1 MDISPAN
8 VARVVDQYRT
18 DLIAELAGIRA
29 FEHRYQEYDDPYCV
43 ARAPQILAALAAIP
57 VVDET
62 EVAA

>member
-29 FEHRYQEYDDPYCV
+29 FEHRYQEFDDPYCV
-43 ARAPQILAALAAIP
+43 QRGRWIESALAAIP
-57 VVDET
+57 TVE